1 MYTSRV
7 CKKEYKVPGTDLVLD
22 AGTSIIVP
30 FKSIQ
35 NDPEHFPDPDKYDPD
50 RFLPEN
56 KAKRH
61 PLAFMPFGE
70 GPRICLGKRKFER
83 TFFVTCALYILKASK
98 MSREKTLMIYHE
110 P

>member
-1 MYTSRV
+1 MIFFAESLRKYSPVLYTSRV

-35 NDPEHFPDPDKYDPD
+35 NDPDYFPDPDKYDPD

-61 PLAFMPFGE
+61 ALAFMPFGE
-70 GPRICLGKRKFER
+70 GPRICLGKNRSEEYKFQ
-83 TFFVTCALYILKASK
+83 S
-98 MSREKTLMIYHE
+98 
-110 P
+110 